1 MTEGLRP
8 NRQAPSRERGMFVL
22 ACLGVLAVML
32 APLASH
38 AQIKP
43 AAAASAAVA
52 KPTTSAKSGSG
63 PAWSELK
70 PSEQAA
76 LGPLK
81 GEWASIDE
89 ARKRKW
95 LKISENYPAM
105 SAADQARLHARMAEW
120 ADMSPQ
126 DRAKVRT
133 RYLEAKSIPG
143 TDRQAGWEA
152 YKALSLEER
161 KALAAR
167 ATAAPRSSAKPGQAA
182 PRAAMREPPPAKPAA
197 AKRSLA
203 PALTPAPILAPS
215 AKPIAPIAPTVQGK
229 PGATTNLITQR
240 PPAPARGPAGGPKIA
255 ASADVIDKTTLLP
268 RAGAQK
274 AGAASGAQKPGPAS
288 GAQKAGAAPVAP
300 PPART
305 QPTAASASAVQQ

>member
-1 MTEGLRP
+1 
-8 NRQAPSRERGMFVL
+8 MFVL
-22 ACLGVLAVML
+22 VCLGVLVVML

-43 AAAASAAVA
+43 AAAASAALA
-52 KPTTSAKSGSG
+52 KPTTAAKSGSG

-76 LGPLK
+76 LGPLQ

-105 SAADQARLHARMAEW
+105 SAADRARLHARMAEW

-152 YKALSLEER
+152 YQALSPEER

-167 ATAAPRSSAKPGQAA
+167 ATATPRNTAKPGQPA
-182 PRAAMREPPPAKPAA
+182 PRAAMHEPPPAKPAA
-197 AKRSLA
+197 AKRTLA
-203 PALTPAPILAPS
+203 PVPTPVPILAPS
-215 AKPIAPIAPTVQGK
+215 AKPVAPIAPTVQGK
-229 PGATTNLITQR
+229 PGATTSLITKR
-240 PPAPARGPAGGPKIA
+240 PPAPGQGATGSPKIA

-274 AGAASGAQKPGPAS
+274 AGAAPGAQKPGPAS
-288 GAQKAGAAPVAP
+288 GAQKAGAASVAP
-300 PPART
+300 PAARA
-305 QPTAASASAVQQ
+305 QPTAASASAVQK

>member
-1 MTEGLRP
+1 MRLFG
-8 NRQAPSRERGMFVL
+8 
-22 ACLGVLAVML
+22 CLGVLAVML
-32 APLASH
+32 APFASH

-43 AAAASAAVA
+43 AAAASAAAA
-52 KPTTSAKSGSG
+52 KPATAAKAGGG

-76 LGPLK
+76 LAPLK

-95 LKISENYPAM
+95 LKISEHYPTMNAD
-105 SAADQARLHARMAEW
+105 DQARLHARMVEW
-120 ADMSPQ
+120 AGMSPQ

-152 YKALSLEER
+152 YQALSPEER

-167 ATAAPRSSAKPGQAA
+167 AAAAPRGTARPGQPA
-182 PRAAMREPPPAKPAA
+182 PRAAMPEAPPAKPAA
-197 AKRSLA
+197 ARQTLA
-203 PALTPAPILAPS
+203 PAPTPAPTPAPS
-215 AKPIAPIAPTVQGK
+215 AKPVAPIAPTVQGK
-229 PGATTNLITQR
+229 PGATTSLITKR
-240 PPAPARGPAGGPKIA
+240 PPAPALGATASPKIA

-274 AGAASGAQKPGPAS
+274 AGAAPGAPKTG
-288 GAQKAGAAPVAP
+288 AP
-300 PPART
+300 PAARA
-305 QPTAASASAVQQ
+305 QPTAASAPVAPR